1 MSILVEKIKCSKMN
15 KEQKIWFLTSA
26 ISGIIFMSILIMTIY
41 DIRFKYGLYVVIL
54 AFGISYAGLI
64 MFSMT
69 QWISTR
75 EIVSMLSK
83 KVREW

>member
-1 MSILVEKIKCSKMN
+1 MNYMN
-15 KEQKIWFLTSA
+15 KEQKIWLLVTI
-26 ISGIIFMSILIMTIY
+26 ISGIIFMTIMTMSIY

-54 AFGISYAGLI
+54 AFGIAFTGLF

-69 QWISTR
+69 QYISTI
-75 EIVSMLSK
+75 EIISILSK